1 MGRATPLP
9 EKRSKVLCK
18 LDEIDLEN
26 LTPKSLI
33 QTQAVLIQYLKSL
46 KRNRMP
52 DNMKEALKAM
62 KEREIVSDP
71 ILEEYNVIKVDSF
84 QRKCLLWSIH
94 WINWN
99 SKIKIKTKFFF
110 VNNISTLLYT
120 LKKKTFFTLLSKVYK
135 KIVEFSFTP
144 AKFFLVF
151 RFWFQ
156 LI

>member
-1 MGRATPLP
+1 MIQRKILGNNLVGKATPLP

-84 QRKCLLWSIH
+84 QRKSSFAYQLNFCTPEISSY
-94 WINWN
+94 
-99 SKIKIKTKFFF
+99 SK
-110 VNNISTLLYT
+110 
-120 LKKKTFFTLLSKVYK
+120 LSR
-135 KIVEFSFTP
+135 SS
-144 AKFFLVF
+144 L
-151 RFWFQ
+151 RDR
-156 LI
+156 

>member
-1 MGRATPLP
+1 MRETLGNNLVDRPTPFS

-33 QTQAVLIQYLKSL
+33 QTQALLIQYLKSL

-71 ILEEYNVIKVDSF
+71 ILEEYNVIKVDNF
-84 QRKCLLWSIH
+84 Q
-94 WINWN
+94 
-99 SKIKIKTKFFF
+99 
-110 VNNISTLLYT
+110 
-120 LKKKTFFTLLSKVYK
+120 
-135 KIVEFSFTP
+135 
-144 AKFFLVF
+144 
-151 RFWFQ
+151 
-156 LI
+156 